1 MTHQCSESRY
11 EGIRLNV
18 WLVFQSPRV
27 IFQRWRNE
35 FAHFLSFQEFNL
47 FSSEAYPSAKNLMF
61 KDSTVQLVRLPA
73 NTDSFLYLGAEYM
86 SIVRSLK
93 RGTVNISR

>member
-1 MTHQCSESRY
+1 M
-11 EGIRLNV
+11 
-18 WLVFQSPRV
+18 FQLPRI
-27 IFQRWRNE
+27 IFQCLHNE
-35 FAHFLSFQEFNL
+35 FVDFLSFQEFNL

-86 SIVRSLK
+86 STVRSLK
-93 RGTVNISR
+93 KGTVNISG